1 MGTRSPNPEIAGTLS
16 EPGLLAWNNLLD
28 LLDVAAARN
37 NLAVYSQSAI
47 DALFAQLQQ
56 FALNRINHIGNDPAG
71 NVVFVADEIT
81 LEQWRDSVESR
92 FASGGASDPIVT
104 SDPSIAG
111 TAAIGTS
118 LVLTRGS
125 VTNGSG
131 AAHQD
136 VLTWWFLSNA
146 VGATPQVLFT
156 ETIDSAVTPST
167 FPKQVAQLN
176 GTIYATQQAKDT
188 VSQRLSNTKASN
200 TIGPITGA
208 APTNSVAPTISG
220 SAAAGSALTVN
231 VQTWSGA
238 ATFIVQLYADGVPYG
253 SPSAK
258 SASTTVSMGNSDNS
272 IVGKALTAR
281 ITAYSSLDVPSAT
294 AVLTSNSI
302 TVTGA
307 APAVANTAP
316 PAWPATIN
324 FGTKA
329 VGTIGT
335 WTGSIHAVR
344 SYEYYIGVPD
354 STPDFGPQSLFE
366 HTPRS
371 PAVAGN
377 TLYVIERVYDAATG
391 TIEVGSAVSAGK
403 VISAAIATFAAALT
417 TEGAAGYPWTQSSAI
432 SQANIATLSGGTQP
446 WKLDPTTPFSPA
458 LPAGISVSISGANVI
473 ATGTPSAVSSST
485 AYTINFK
492 DSAGS
497 PASASITF
505 TASVAAAS
513 GVVPLPIVT
522 PSSHLALNGTV
533 AVSGAGYKYRIT
545 DPNYPGDVES
555 RSEHYAFN
563 DADANDLQPGNDYWS
578 AYSFAEDSVEYT
590 RPSTGDDEM
599 VVKQIH
605 TRGQG
610 ATQPDKVMWL
620 HRQTSSLRFSRSY
633 NTKAYSTWANQGGA
647 NPDVEA
653 TVHEYSEPIP
663 PPGTTYYFIERYRP
677 GYTTAHAP
685 AWEVW
690 ISRDNR
696 ATYQKIVNRTAATDF
711 NTYNVAGSG
720 FGGSYERI
728 GPYKYNGSKWNSA
741 AIAMKFSKFAFKKG
755 TNLYAE
761 AVAYLATL

>member
-47 DALFAQLQQ
+47 DALFAELQQ

-231 VQTWSGA
+231 VQTWSG

-505 TASVAAAS
+505 T
-513 GVVPLPIVT
+513 VT
-522 PSSHLALNGTV
+522 AFLRKFSIFLLSS
-533 AVSGAGYKYRIT
+533 
-545 DPNYPGDVES
+545 
-555 RSEHYAFN
+555 N
-563 DADANDLQPGNDYWS
+563 D
-578 AYSFAEDSVEYT
+578 
-590 RPSTGDDEM
+590 R
-599 VVKQIH
+599 
-605 TRGQG
+605 
-610 ATQPDKVMWL
+610 
-620 HRQTSSLRFSRSY
+620 
-633 NTKAYSTWANQGGA
+633 
-647 NPDVEA
+647 
-653 TVHEYSEPIP
+653 
-663 PPGTTYYFIERYRP
+663 IER
-677 GYTTAHAP
+677 P
-685 AWEVW
+685 A
-690 ISRDNR
+690 
-696 ATYQKIVNRTAATDF
+696 
-711 NTYNVAGSG
+711 AGT
-720 FGGSYERI
+720 ERQ
-728 GPYKYNGSKWNSA
+728 
-741 AIAMKFSKFAFKKG
+741 
-755 TNLYAE
+755 
-761 AVAYLATL
+761 

>member
-47 DALFAQLQQ
+47 DALFAELQQ

-167 FPKQVAQLN
+167 FPKQVAHLN

-208 APTNSVAPTISG
+208 APTLSVAPSLSPSGSQASGTTITWDRGSATGASTYDVLIKAGGATITTISRTA
-220 SAAAGSALTVN
+220 SATGTFVLGDAYVGLVMTADAIPYSA
-231 VQTWSGA
+231 
-238 ATFIVQLYADGVPYG
+238 
-253 SPSAK
+253 
-258 SASTTVSMGNSDNS
+258 
-272 IVGKALTAR
+272 
-281 ITAYSSLDVPSAT
+281 LDVPGALM
-294 AVLTSNSI
+294 VCSNSV
-302 TVTGA
+302 TVTGV
-307 APAVANTAP
+307 APTLVQVSP
-316 PAWPATIN
+316 PALQNPAHIDEQGTLTEATWN
-324 FGTKA
+324 F
-329 VGTIGT
+329 
-335 WTGSIHAVR
+335 
-344 SYEYYIGVPD
+344 VPD
-354 STPDFGPQSLFE
+354 SIIHNFYYNGSSTAYRLANTGLLF
-366 HTPRS
+366 TPRS
-371 PAVAGN
+371 SEGLVAAGTVIMESIPTYLGVTYPAYRSAPR
-377 TLYVIERVYDAATG
+377 TLSATP
-391 TIEVGSAVSAGK
+391 
-403 VISAAIATFAAALT
+403 ATFAASLT
-417 TEGAAGYPWTQSSAI
+417 AEGLAGYAWTQSSAI
-432 SQANIATLSGGTQP
+432 SQATIGTLVGGTQP
-446 WKLDPTTPFSPA
+446 WKLDTVTPFSPA
-458 LPAGISVSISGANVI
+458 LPAGITVSIVGSSVI
-473 ATGTPSAVSSST
+473 ATGTPGAVSSST
-485 AYTINFK
+485 PYTINFK

-555 RSEHYAFN
+555 RSEHYAFS

-578 AYSFAEDSVEYT
+578 AYSFAEDAVEYT

-677 GYTTAHAP
+677 GYTTAHTP

>member
-47 DALFAQLQQ
+47 DALFVQLQQ
-56 FALNRINHIGNDPAG
+56 FALNRVNHIGNDAAG
-71 NVVFVADEIT
+71 NVVFATDEIT

-208 APTNSVAPTISG
+208 APTLSVAPSLSPSGSQASGTTITWDRGSATGASTYDVLIKAGGATITTISRTA
-220 SAAAGSALTVN
+220 SATGTFVLGDAYVGLVMTADAIPYSA
-231 VQTWSGA
+231 
-238 ATFIVQLYADGVPYG
+238 
-253 SPSAK
+253 
-258 SASTTVSMGNSDNS
+258 
-272 IVGKALTAR
+272 
-281 ITAYSSLDVPSAT
+281 LDVPGALM
-294 AVLTSNSI
+294 VCSNSV
-302 TVTGA
+302 TVTGV
-307 APAVANTAP
+307 APTLVQVSP
-316 PAWPATIN
+316 PALQNPAHIDEQGTLTEATWN
-324 FGTKA
+324 F
-329 VGTIGT
+329 
-335 WTGSIHAVR
+335 
-344 SYEYYIGVPD
+344 VPD
-354 STPDFGPQSLFE
+354 SIIHNFYYNGSSTAYRLANTGLLF
-366 HTPRS
+366 TPRS
-371 PAVAGN
+371 SEGLVAAGTVIMESIPTYLGVTYPAYRSAPR
-377 TLYVIERVYDAATG
+377 TLSATP
-391 TIEVGSAVSAGK
+391 
-403 VISAAIATFAAALT
+403 ATFAASLT
-417 TEGAAGYPWTQSSAI
+417 AEGLAGYAWTQSSAI
-432 SQANIATLSGGTQP
+432 SQATIGTLVGGTQP
-446 WKLDPTTPFSPA
+446 WKLDTVTPFSPA
-458 LPAGISVSISGANVI
+458 LPAGITVSIVGSSVI
-473 ATGTPSAVSSST
+473 ATGTPGAVSSST
-485 AYTINFK
+485 PYTINFK

-555 RSEHYAFN
+555 RSEHYAFS

-578 AYSFAEDSVEYT
+578 AYSFAEDAVEYT

-728 GPYKYNGSKWNSA
+728 GPYKYNGSTWNSA